1 MGDYK
6 TAWESLKLTLQ
17 EIYISELSP
26 DHEAAVFATLMVM
39 NHIEE
44 DTGIKKE
51 EQYE

>member
-1 MGDYK
+1 MADYK

-17 EIYISELSP
+17 EVYNNEISP

-39 NHIEE
+39 NHIEK

-51 EQYE
+51 EED